1 MLHGFYKSG
10 QNCGTHTNGNNYLR
24 MGRVSVFVIYS
35 STVTIIVRVKLSQ
48 VPYIYQAKLDLQLI
62 ISM

>member
-1 MLHGFYKSG
+1 MLHGFYKSS
-10 QNCGTHTNGNNYLR
+10 QNCGTHTNGNNYL
-24 MGRVSVFVIYS
+24 GTERVSVFVIYS

-48 VPYIYQAKLDLQLI
+48 VPYIHQAKLDLQLI